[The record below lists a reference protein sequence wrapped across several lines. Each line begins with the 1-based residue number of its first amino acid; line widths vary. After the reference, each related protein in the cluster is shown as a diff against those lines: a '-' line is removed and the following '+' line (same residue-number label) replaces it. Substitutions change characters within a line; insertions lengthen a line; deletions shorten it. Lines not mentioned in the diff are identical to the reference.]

1 MTDSEQELSIIA
13 ECARDF
19 DPKDLGEW
27 QAAFARMVREAR
39 AVNGIYAPM
48 IAGLVQVHPMD
59 TECCFPVYA
68 GRAD

>member
-1 MTDSEQELSIIA
+1 MTDSETEAAIIA

-39 AVNGIYAPM
+39 AGTR
-48 IAGLVQVHPMD
+48 QVVVFED
-59 TECCFPVYA
+59 RDCGFPRYVD
-68 GRAD
+68 RAD